1 MRALGGAFSRAPKAA
16 KATKA
21 TGRVRVPPRNPG
33 IGGRM
38 GPGGGS
44 LETGVVARPIT
55 RPSSVNVRPNNT
67 PYTGTIQ
74 PNTAPSYVRS
84 QGGRGFSV
92 SPTGAALGAG
102 ALTGVGLAASEMG
115 GGRGI
120 TGQIEGALNN
130 VGPAIDSF
138 VSNLNFPGQR
148 AVEEFGRGQEQ
159 RGLGGLLDFSTGGLP
174 MYYNTLAGLTG
185 LPTIG
190 QTLDRA
196 TDATAKPNL
205 GETNVPGRNFQPGG
219 GGGFAPLPKPPRV
232 ETNVP
237 RRNFQPGGGGGFA
250 PPPPRYEAPL
260 PTREELERRAYQNEV
275 SRVAQQADPFFR
287 EGGPRMVNYTAE
299 QGMAISRALYGD
311 QLTPKTPNPL
321 MAGLVY
327 DETNPMMEGRNYNM
341 ENPVG
346 VQQSSAQSL
355 ADYYRNGRMEQQTQ
369 GMGSEPGLEPVLSP
383 EDSEMFL
390 QQLNNFRPGGPG

>member
-1 MRALGGAFSRAPKAA
+1 MINKILTRVLNQAFRQSPKAA
-16 KATKA
+16 KA
-21 TGRVRVPPRNPG
+21 TGRVRVPPRSAG

-38 GPGGGS
+38 GPGGGG

-67 PYTGTIQ
+67 PYTGTLQ

-84 QGGRGFSV
+84 QGGQGFSV

-159 RGLGGLLDFSTGGLP
+159 RGFGGLLDFSTGGLP
-174 MYYNTLAGLTG
+174 MYYNTLAGVTG

-219 GGGFAPLPKPPRV
+219 GGGFAPVPTPPRV

-237 RRNFQPGGGGGFA
+237 GRNVQPGGGGGFA
-250 PPPPRYEAPL
+250 PV
-260 PTREELERRAYQNEV
+260 PTREELEERAYQNEA
-275 SRVAQQADPFFR
+275 SRVAQQADPFFSA
-287 EGGPRMVNYTAE
+287 GGAPRLNYSADE
-299 QGMAISRALYGD
+299 GMAISRALYGD
-311 QLTPKTPNPL
+311 QLTPNTPNPL

-327 DETNPMMEGRNYNM
+327 DETNPMMQGRNYNM

-355 ADYYRNGRMEQQTQ
+355 ADYYRNGMIEQQTQ
-369 GMGSEPGLEPVLSP
+369 GMGSEPGLESVLSP
-383 EDSEMFL
+383 EDREMFL
-390 QQLNNFRPGGPG
+390 QQLSSFRPGGPG

>member
-21 TGRVRVPPRNPG
+21 TGRVRVPPRDAG

-38 GPGGGS
+38 GPGGGG

-55 RPSSVNVRPNNT
+55 RPSSVEIRPNNT
-67 PYTGTIQ
+67 PYTGTLQ
-74 PNTAPSYVRS
+74 PNTAPSYVGS
-84 QGGRGFSV
+84 QTSSPSLFQKTLGYGGRALQVLGGV
-92 SPTGAALGAG
+92 DVANKIRKGDYTGAAVEAALLAPGKTLGFANRLLLNPVGLTAG
-102 ALTGVGLAASEMG
+102 AV
-115 GGRGI
+115 
-120 TGQIEGALNN
+120 
-130 VGPAIDSF
+130 
-138 VSNLNFPGQR
+138 
-148 AVEEFGRGQEQ
+148 
-159 RGLGGLLDFSTGGLP
+159 
-174 MYYNTLAGLTG
+174 LAGTEAIAPASVADGTFAPGSAGYKSLT
-185 LPTIG
+185 P
-190 QTLDRA
+190 DERRRR
-196 TDATAKPNL
+196 DEMNATAKLNPF
-205 GETNVPGRNFQPGG
+205 ETNVPGRNFQPGG
-219 GGGFAPLPKPPRV
+219 GGGFAPPPPRY
-232 ETNVP
+232 E
-237 RRNFQPGGGGGFA
+237 A
-250 PPPPRYEAPL
+250 PLPPPRYEAPL

-346 VQQSSAQSL
+346 VQQSAAQSFN
-355 ADYYRNGRMEQQTQ
+355 DYFRNGMVQQQSQ
-369 GMGSEPGLEPVLSP
+369 GMGSEPSLESVLSP
-383 EDSEMFL
+383 EDRAMYL

>member
-1 MRALGGAFSRAPKAA
+1 MITKLLMRALGGAFSRAPKAA

-21 TGRVRVPPRNPG
+21 TGRVRVPPRDAG

-38 GPGGGS
+38 GPGGGG

-55 RPSSVNVRPNNT
+55 RPSSVEIRPNNT
-67 PYTGTIQ
+67 PYTGTLQ
-74 PNTAPSYVRS
+74 PNTAPSYVGS
-84 QGGRGFSV
+84 QTSSPSLFQKTLGYGGRALQVLGGV
-92 SPTGAALGAG
+92 DVANKIRKGDYTGAAVEAALLAPGKTLGFANRLLLNPVGLTAG
-102 ALTGVGLAASEMG
+102 AV
-115 GGRGI
+115 
-120 TGQIEGALNN
+120 
-130 VGPAIDSF
+130 
-138 VSNLNFPGQR
+138 
-148 AVEEFGRGQEQ
+148 
-159 RGLGGLLDFSTGGLP
+159 
-174 MYYNTLAGLTG
+174 LAGTEAIAPASVADGTFAPGSAGYKSLT
-185 LPTIG
+185 P
-190 QTLDRA
+190 DERRRR
-196 TDATAKPNL
+196 DEMNATAKLNPF
-205 GETNVPGRNFQPGG
+205 ETNVPGRNFQPGG
-219 GGGFAPLPKPPRV
+219 GGGFAPPPPRY
-232 ETNVP
+232 E
-237 RRNFQPGGGGGFA
+237 A
-250 PPPPRYEAPL
+250 PLPPPRYEAPL

-346 VQQSSAQSL
+346 VQQSAAQSFN
-355 ADYYRNGRMEQQTQ
+355 DYFRNGMVQQQSQ
-369 GMGSEPGLEPVLSP
+369 GMGSEPSLESVLSP
-383 EDSEMFL
+383 EDRAMYL